1 MRQLDT
7 VHSPTSYFL
16 KIHLNNILLPAPMS
30 PKCTLSL
37 RFPHQKPVYAS
48 PIPHSLYMPRP
59 SHSCLFYHPHNI
71 GWGTELIYLLTM
83 PVVPLRIKYSL
94 PFPVLK
100 QPEPTFVLHCEWPS
114 FTPIQ
119 TTCTIKFLC
128 ILIFIFFVSKLEDK
142 RFFTEW

>member
-1 MRQLDT
+1 MRQLDP
-7 VHSPTSYFL
+7 VHIPTPYFL
-16 KIHLNNILLPAPMS
+16 KIHLNNILLSTPRS

-59 SHSCLFYHPHNI
+59 YHSSLFYHPHNI
-71 GWGTELIYLLTM
+71 GWWTELIYLLTM
-83 PVVPLRIKYSL
+83 PTVPLRIKYSP

-100 QPEPTFVLHCEWPS
+100 QPESTFVLQCEWPS

-119 TTCTIKFLC
+119 TTRTIKFLC